1 MTATLVPPPVRHAGR
16 LAMVALARAEAR
28 LVLRSPLL
36 WGGMVL
42 SLALCTAWGWTTMQ
56 TWETFA
62 QDAGMSSIVLAG
74 ALLLAGHLAAS
85 RDRRAGAESLETVP
99 TTAARRG
106 VGLLA
111 LVLVAGAAGASV
123 CLAGL
128 LLMLPAWPVGQ
139 FDPWV
144 LLVTVVVPATG
155 AALGIVVGRWLPAM
169 AAGPLT
175 MIAVAIVLASLP
187 VLSTGADSVV
197 WHLFPVPSAP
207 WETGAERPTG
217 WHLVYLLAVLAAV
230 VASLWLKHRRLIAVS
245 VILAATVTSGI
256 ATNQQVRATP
266 AVIDAAMDDALTGPA
281 VLACEVYGGVRYC
294 ALPHY
299 AGWIPLWQE
308 AVEPVVRNLPAAA
321 QRPTVRQLGS
331 SDDGRPLVPGAPEI
345 VTSTRWGR
353 HGRWAEDS
361 RTGMT
366 VAYTTATTG
375 LFRRGPGAFNYEA
388 SRCSGA
394 GQHRTVVALWLLAQ
408 ALPDGAQRLA
418 DGGLTLGRVRHDPAD
433 AQAATALLTRPHDEV
448 AAFLSAHWT
457 QIMDPAGTALTPL
470 GVTTKPPTIPTVD
483 EPAASG
489 TSGQPRICR

>member
-1 MTATLVPPPVRHAGR
+1 MTTTLAPPPVRHAGR
-16 LAMVALARAEAR
+16 VAMVALARAEAR

-42 SLALCTAWGWTTMQ
+42 SLALCTAWGWTTMP
-56 TWETFA
+56 TWESFA
-62 QDAGMSSIVLAG
+62 QDAGMSSLVLAG
-74 ALLLAGHLAAS
+74 AVLLAGHLAAS
-85 RDRRAGAESLETVP
+85 RDRRVGAESLDTVP
-99 TTAARRG
+99 TTATRRG
-106 VGLLA
+106 IGLLA
-111 LVLVAGAAGASV
+111 LVPVAGAAGASV

-155 AALGIVVGRWLPAM
+155 AALGIVVGRWLPA
-169 AAGPLT
+169 AAVGPLT
-175 MIAVAIVLASLP
+175 MIAVVVVLASLP
-187 VLSTGADSVV
+187 VLSTGADSWV

-207 WETGAERPTG
+207 WETGVERPTG
-217 WHLVYLLAVLAAV
+217 WHMVHLLAVLTAV
-230 VASLWLKHRRLIAVS
+230 IASLWWKHRRLIAVS

-256 ATNQQVRATP
+256 ATNQQVRSTP
-266 AVIDAAMDDALTGPA
+266 AVIDLAMEHALTGPA
-281 VLACEVYGGVRYC
+281 VLACQVHGGVRYC

-299 AGWIPLWQE
+299 AGWIPLWRE

-321 QRPTVRQLGS
+321 QRPTVRQLGNA
-331 SDDGRPLVPGAPEI
+331 DDGTLLTPGASEI

-361 RTGMT
+361 RTRMT
-366 VAYTTATTG
+366 VAYATAATG
-375 LFRRGPGAFNYEA
+375 LVRRGPETFDYEA

-394 GQHRTVVALWLLAQ
+394 GQHRTIVALWLLAQ

-418 DGGLTLGRVRHDPAD
+418 AGGLTLGRVRHDPAD

-448 AAFLSAHWT
+448 AAFLAAHWT

-470 GVTTKPPTIPTVD
+470 GVTTKPPTIPTID
-483 EPAASG
+483 EPASG
-489 TSGQPRICR
+489 SSDQPRICR